1 MLTMTPWVRKLLIA
15 NVAMFVVVEFGGP
28 FGRSLYDGLT
38 FYPSAILVRPWTLVS
53 YMFLHAGL
61 WHLLFNMIG
70 LYFFGPR
77 VEDRLGAKGFLWLYF
92 LSGLGAALFH
102 FLFAREHPMV
112 GASGAVYGVFLAFA
126 MYWPRERIYIWGI
139 LPIEAWLL
147 VTLLVFASLYFG
159 VNPSAAS
166 RTAHFAHLGGLAFA
180 FVFIKWWGW
189 RKGAGKRAF
198 NKKLHS
204 DASPTGMVGDR
215 LATARWKG
223 IALESLHELNR
234 GEVVRLLAK
243 VESEG
248 AGNLSPSERQFLDRM
263 SAD

>member
-1 MLTMTPWVRKLLIA
+1 MLAMTPWVRKLLIA
-15 NVAMFVVVEFGGP
+15 NIAMFFLAPLSPVEL
-28 FGRSLYDGLT
+28 S
-38 FYPSAILVRPWTLVS
+38 FYPPAIFVRPWTLVS
-53 YMFLHAGL
+53 YMFLHAGFM
-61 WHLLFNMIG
+61 HLLFNMIG

-102 FLFAREHPMV
+102 FLFAPESSVV
-112 GASGAVYGVFLAFA
+112 GASGAVYGVLLAFA
-126 MYWPRERIYIWGI
+126 MYWPRVRIYLWAI

-147 VTLLVFASLYFG
+147 ATLLVFGSLYAG
-159 VNPSAAS
+159 VNPSGDS
-166 RTAHFAHLGGLAFA
+166 STAHFAHLGGLAFG
-180 FVFIKWWGW
+180 FVFIKWWEW
-189 RKGAGKRAF
+189 RKGAAKRAF
-198 NKKLHS
+198 DKKLHPE
-204 DASPTGMVGDR
+204 ASPTGLMGDR
-215 LATARWKG
+215 LAAARWKG
-223 IALESLHELNR
+223 IVLDSLHELNR

>member
-1 MLTMTPWVRKLLIA
+1 MLAMTPWVRKLLIA
-15 NVAMFVVVEFGGP
+15 NIVMFVVANPRTP
-28 FGRSLYDGLT
+28 FGRLLYEGLT
-38 FYPSAILVRPWTLVS
+38 FYPPAILVRPWTLVS
-53 YMFLHAGL
+53 YMFLHAGFM
-61 WHLLFNMIG
+61 HLLFNMIG

-112 GASGAVYGVFLAFA
+112 GASGAVYGVLLAFA
-126 MYWPRERIYIWGI
+126 MYWPRVRIYLWAI
-139 LPIEAWLL
+139 LPIQAWLL

-166 RTAHFAHLGGLAFA
+166 RTAHFAHHGGLAFA

>member
-1 MLTMTPWVRKLLIA
+1 MLAMTPWVRKLLIA
-15 NVAMFVVVEFGGP
+15 NLAMFFLAPLSPVEL
-28 FGRSLYDGLT
+28 S
-38 FYPSAILVRPWTLVS
+38 FYPPAIFVRPWTLVS
-53 YMFLHAGL
+53 YMFLHAGFM
-61 WHLLFNMIG
+61 HLLFNMIG

-77 VEDRLGAKGFLWLYF
+77 VEDRLGAKGFLWLYL

-102 FLFAREHPMV
+102 FVFSREYPVV
-112 GASGAVYGVFLAFA
+112 GASGAVYGILLAFA
-126 MYWPRERIYIWGI
+126 MYWPRVRIYLWAI

-147 VTLLVFASLYFG
+147 ATLLVLGSLYAG
-159 VNPSAAS
+159 VNPSMGS

-180 FVFIKWWGW
+180 FVFIKWWEW
-189 RKGAGKRAF
+189 RKGAAKRAF
-198 NKKLHS
+198 DKKLHPE
-204 DASPTGMVGDR
+204 ASPTGIMGDR

-223 IALESLHELNR
+223 IVLDSLHELNR

>member
-1 MLTMTPWVRKLLIA
+1 MLAMTPWVLKLLIA
-15 NVAMFVVVEFGGP
+15 NIVMFFLYPLSPVEL
-28 FGRSLYDGLT
+28 S
-38 FYPSAILVRPWTLVS
+38 FYPPAILVRPWTLVS
-53 YMFLHAGL
+53 YMFLHAGFM
-61 WHLLFNMIG
+61 HLLFNMIG

-102 FLFAREHPMV
+102 FVFSREYPVV
-112 GASGAVYGVFLAFA
+112 GASGAVYGVLLAFA

-248 AGNLSPSERQFLDRM
+248 VDNLRPSERQFLDRM